1 MYHVSPAGFGA
12 ELNQALDDRGRWLT
26 QQMLAETRADSTLSP
41 KPEMLTLL
49 RQRESDRLAQTL
61 SRQLNAMHV
70 PYELGDRVSGVY
82 DRAISTPTGKLAVIH
97 NHDTFTLAPW
107 KPALEHVRGHAV
119 TGLIQQH
126 RVTWM
131 LDCGRAVPG
140 RT

>member
-1 MYHVSPAGFGA
+1 
-12 ELNQALDDRGRWLT
+12 
-26 QQMLAETRADSTLSP
+26 LSP

-70 PYELGDRVSGVY
+70 PTRAGRPRVWRLRPRHQYSYRKARSNSQPGHLHV
-82 DRAISTPTGKLAVIH
+82 G
-97 NHDTFTLAPW
+97 TLEATTRGPM
-107 KPALEHVRGHAV
+107 RGHAV

-131 LDCGRAVPG
+131 LTAIVRCQGVADAYLLSRVPPPDLVIVPHGRNAAG
-140 RT
+140 KE